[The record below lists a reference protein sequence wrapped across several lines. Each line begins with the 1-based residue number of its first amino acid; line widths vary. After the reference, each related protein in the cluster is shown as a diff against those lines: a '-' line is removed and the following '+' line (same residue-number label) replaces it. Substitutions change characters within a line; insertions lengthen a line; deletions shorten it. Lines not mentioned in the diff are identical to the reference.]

1 MNELDEDMMS
11 VRGRDEDDVN
21 ECRNVRQ
28 RRPHERYEP
37 FQQRVNLSIE
47 NIKIYQ
53 ATNIMRTRQLGP
65 NSKFISL
72 DNLMTEGGQHGKIMV
87 GMILSITAST
97 DQTQITQRTY
107 NASRGQMST
116 VRHSR
121 KITIMCL
128 SSPPGQN
135 TALILQGNG
144 LSPRLSEDTETRDN
158 GCIRKFRCYT
168 LTISHF

>member
-1 MNELDEDMMS
+1 
-11 VRGRDEDDVN
+11 
-21 ECRNVRQ
+21 
-28 RRPHERYEP
+28 
-37 FQQRVNLSIE
+37 
-47 NIKIYQ
+47 
-53 ATNIMRTRQLGP
+53 MRTRQLGP

-72 DNLMTEGGQHGKIMV
+72 NNLITEGGQHGTIMV

-107 NASRGQMST
+107 NATRGQMST

-128 SSPPGQN
+128 CSPPGQN

-144 LSPRLSEDTETRDN
+144 LSPRLFEDTETRDN

-168 LTISHF
+168 LIMSNFFNHLLSNHLILLIYLFRSWCYRWVGEIIWC